1 MYAIKRIA
9 LSFILFS
16 PVLACAAS
24 GIVVQTEREMYEEC
38 SAFSQAGMRECLA
51 KKAEDSQMALQQAE
65 KKVVSAL
72 SKWFEEDKYI
82 KESKA
87 KFAAAN
93 KEFIRYRKAQ
103 CAFGSS
109 LSGGGAG
116 GVREIGRLGC
126 VTELNNR
133 RAQQLLDA
141 VFGMPSK

>member
-9 LSFILFS
+9 LLFILLS
-16 PVLACAAS
+16 PALAGAAS
-24 GIVVQTEREMYEEC
+24 GVTVQTEREMYEEC

-51 KKAEDSQMALQQAE
+51 KKAEDSQRTLRQAE

-72 SKWFEEDKYI
+72 SKWDEYDIYI

-116 GVREIGRLGC
+116 SVREMGRLGC
-126 VTELNNR
+126 VAELR
-133 RAQQLLDA
+133 SEEHTSELQSR
-141 VFGMPSK
+141 